1 VWIPFLAIEAV
12 LMLLTVYKSIAYRNQ
27 TNRAIIVLARDS
39 ILYFVVVFACLVSV
53 LALDIPLY
61 ITVSIQIPA
70 QCVASIAVGRM
81 MMNIRG
87 LVLDDPEYTAHLTTL
102 QFVPGVQPNVS
113 SAESEE
119 VV

>member
-1 VWIPFLAIEAV
+1 MEAV
-12 LMLLTVYKSIAYRNQ
+12 LMLLTAYKSIAYRNQ

-39 ILYFVVVFACLVSV
+39 ILYFVVVFACLASV

-61 ITVSIQIPA
+61 ITVSVQIPA

-87 LVLDDPEYTAHLTTL
+87 LVMGDPEHTAYLTTL
-102 QFVPGVQPNVS
+102 QFYPNVQPNVS
-113 SAESEE
+113 STESED